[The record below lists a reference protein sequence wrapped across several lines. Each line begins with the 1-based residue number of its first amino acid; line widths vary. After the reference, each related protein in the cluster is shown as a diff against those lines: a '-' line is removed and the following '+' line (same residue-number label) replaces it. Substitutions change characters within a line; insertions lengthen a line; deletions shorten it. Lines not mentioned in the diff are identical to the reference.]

1 MARQLGYGGGVAVRR
16 RVNVGRGV
24 ALVLQARRQKL
35 VDSECGCG
43 GGRHASVAPSVA
55 VMTAAGTSKVEARR
69 RAREATR
76 RANEARAA
84 REKANI
90 ENAANYMVAK
100 ARLAEIDAWE
110 TERLAA
116 VTELVRAEATKRRAG
131 TRAAA
136 GAAIRLL
143 RESGETLT
151 TIAELTGDGL
161 GEVRAML
168 RHAPKIEKRT
178 ARKGS
183 HALGGFGVVGPSEGP
198 GGGATDNPEAA
209 SA

>member
-1 MARQLGYGGGVAVRR
+1 MSQRR
-16 RVNVGRGV
+16 WCDTGDE
-24 ALVLQARRQKL
+24 KL

-43 GGRHASVAPSVA
+43 GGPHRCVAPSVPL
-55 VMTAAGTSKVEARR
+55 MTTSGTSKVEARR

-84 REKANI
+84 RDKANI

-100 ARLAEIDAWE
+100 TKLVEIDAWE
-110 TERLAA
+110 AERLAA
-116 VTELVRAEATKRRAG
+116 VTEHVRAEANKRRAS
-131 TRAAA
+131 TRADA

-143 RESGETLT
+143 QENGATLT
-151 TIAELTGDGL
+151 TIAELTGDGI

-178 ARKGS
+178 ARS
-183 HALGGFGVVGPSEGP
+183 SSAAPGGGYGVVGPMPGP
-198 GGGATDNPEAA
+198 GNGATDSSEVA

>member
-1 MARQLGYGGGVAVRR
+1 
-16 RVNVGRGV
+16 
-24 ALVLQARRQKL
+24 
-35 VDSECGCG
+35 
-43 GGRHASVAPSVA
+43 
-55 VMTAAGTSKVEARR
+55 MTGAGTSKVEARR
-69 RAREATR
+69 RVREATR

-84 REKANI
+84 RDKANI

-116 VTELVRAEATKRRAG
+116 VTEQVRSEANKRRAG
-131 TRAAA
+131 HRAEA

-143 RESGETLT
+143 RESGERLT
-151 TIAELTGDGL
+151 RIAELTGEGI

-178 ARKGS
+178 ARDGS
-183 HALGGFGVVGPSEGP
+183 RALGGGDGVADPTVGAGDGAP
-198 GGGATDNPEAA
+198 GEPEADLA
-209 SA
+209 

>member
-1 MARQLGYGGGVAVRR
+1 MGERPHGRSWGVAFS
-16 RVNVGRGV
+16 
-24 ALVLQARRQKL
+24 APTMT
-35 VDSECGCG
+35 
-43 GGRHASVAPSVA
+43 APS
-55 VMTAAGTSKVEARR
+55 TSKVEARR

-100 ARLAEIDAWE
+100 ARLAEIDVWE

-116 VTELVRAEATKRRAG
+116 VTEGVRAEATKRRAG
-131 TRAAA
+131 TRAEA

-143 RESGETLT
+143 QENGETLAT
-151 TIAELTGDGL
+151 VAELTGDGI

-178 ARKGS
+178 ARNGTHSLDGDGS
-183 HALGGFGVVGPSEGP
+183 
-198 GGGATDNPEAA
+198 
-209 SA
+209 

>member
-143 RESGETLT
+143 RVPKQFSQ
-151 TIAELTGDGL
+151 ARSLTGS
-161 GEVRAML
+161 R
-168 RHAPKIEKRT
+168 
-178 ARKGS
+178 S
-183 HALGGFGVVGPSEGP
+183 HCPSTRNLYSYCP
-198 GGGATDNPEAA
+198 GGTITVFSQTPLAFFFIGCRAL
-209 SA
+209 SH

>member
-1 MARQLGYGGGVAVRR
+1 M
-16 RVNVGRGV
+16 
-24 ALVLQARRQKL
+24 
-35 VDSECGCG
+35 
-43 GGRHASVAPSVA
+43 
-55 VMTAAGTSKVEARR
+55 EARK

-116 VTELVRAEATKRRAG
+116 VAEQVRAEANKRRAG
-131 TRAAA
+131 TRGEA
-136 GAAIRLL
+136 GAAVKLL
-143 RESGETLT
+143 QESGETLA
-151 TIAELTGDGL
+151 TIAELTGDGI

-168 RHAPKIEKRT
+168 RHAPRAEKST
-178 ARKGS
+178 ARNGS
-183 HALGGFGVVGPSEGP
+183 HALGDD
-198 GGGATDNPEAA
+198 GGAAPTATPGDGADGVPDAA
-209 SA
+209 PA

>member
-1 MARQLGYGGGVAVRR
+1 MDG
-16 RVNVGRGV
+16 
-24 ALVLQARRQKL
+24 
-35 VDSECGCG
+35 ECGCG
-43 GGRHASVAPSVA
+43 GGPRRPTASNVP

-90 ENAANYMVAK
+90 ESAANYMVAK

-116 VTELVRAEATKRRAG
+116 VTQQVRAEAGKRRAD
-131 TRAAA
+131 TRAEA

-143 RESGETLT
+143 QESGETLT
-151 TIAELTGDGL
+151 TIAELTGDGI

-168 RHAPKIEKRT
+168 RHAPKVEKRT
-178 ARKGS
+178 ASNGS
-183 HALGGFGVVGPSEGP
+183 HALGVDGEKGGERAGDSYP
-198 GGGATDNPEAA
+198 GGVEPNAATA
-209 SA
+209 